1 MEFSEYIKYIIASVL
16 LFIFYKKFIA
26 ANEVLVLNDAT
37 GESKVEYDKD
47 GNIIETGLES
57 EFDANFA
64 NNSLKARVKSQ
75 ILNNIDGLDEE
86 STMKYE
92 VFVEELEKTINQQPE
107 EIAQLLE
114 ALLTDKNKF
123 SKASKDS

>member
-1 MEFSEYIKYIIASVL
+1 L

-26 ANEVLVLNDAT
+26 SNEVLVLNDAS
-37 GESKVEYDKD
+37 GETRVEYDKD

-57 EFDANFA
+57 EFDSNFA

-123 SKASKDS
+123 GKVNKDS